1 MTDKHPARTAPVP
14 AALRR
19 LSRLPR
25 PAVFLGTLT
34 LILAALFAPGVA
46 GAGLVVLLAAGT
58 GVLIAHTW
66 SHRTPIERAL
76 RLLVFGVLVI
86 VAVSR
91 VL

>member
-1 MTDKHPARTAPVP
+1 MTDKHPARTSPVP
-14 AALRR
+14 VALRR
-19 LSRLPR
+19 LSQLPR

-34 LILAALFAPGVA
+34 LTLAALFAPGVL
-46 GAGLVVLLAAGT
+46 GAGLVALLATGT

-76 RLLVFGVLVI
+76 RLFVFGVLVI
-86 VAVSR
+86 VAASR

>member
-19 LSRLPR
+19 FSRLPR

-34 LILAALFAPGVA
+34 LTLAALFAPGLV
-46 GAGLVVLLAAGT
+46 GAGLVALLATGT
-58 GVLIAHTW
+58 GVLLVRTW
-66 SHRTPIERAL
+66 SHRTPVERAL
-76 RLLVFGVLVI
+76 RLFVFGLLVI

-91 VL
+91 VP